1 MSGKIEILRKNPF
14 KIGIQKISRRNLL
27 TELGWEFK
35 GEGLWR
41 GIASDW
47 LEKF

>member
-1 MSGKIEILRKNPF
+1 MSGKIKILRKNPF

-27 TELGWEFK
+27 TELGSEFK

-41 GIASDW
+41 GIAGDW